1 MKTIYISIIAALAL
15 PFSGFG
21 QGNIGGTNN
30 LLPSITRPSPTVAQL
45 MKVEESSLDHYTG
58 QPQIA
63 VPLFSTKAGN
73 LDVGLTLSYNS
84 SGIRV
89 NETSGWVGKGWSLE
103 TGGVISRSVVDLPDE
118 IDTDNHKG
126 ANVSGLYT
134 FFEAPDVSE
143 TRRQFAY
150 DAQWGTQVDLDSKTD
165 IYQFSFFGRTG
176 RFVFIKSGNTL
187 QPSIIGNDGDYKIE
201 PVYTNNP
208 LPNMYPKEITSFVIT
223 DDTGNRYYFDQ
234 IERTEKKDVTFV
246 YTQEGCDDPV
256 APSDPLNI
264 GKFISAWHLSRVED
278 ANGIRLL
285 DISYADRL
293 EKPKAP
299 ISSTEYIGSNLQYVF
314 TTAHPGC
321 TQSMKCALKPRKITN
336 QPFRDIQTKKISR
349 ISFPDGSSIR
359 FHLSASHPE
368 YIDGKGTYL
377 TKIEVYNAQEAAAV
391 RTFDFGYAGDGIG
404 ASANA
409 LFLDKVKINGSDTDR
424 YAFDYYKREI
434 YPGFGTDNRDSF
446 GYASFEPSY
455 DAARTGVLSKISY
468 PTKGV
473 REFEWE
479 PNTYSYRGDRLLTFV
494 EIFNNPDN
502 YTTDPANINDSFIN
516 SATTRPY
523 TIIQVNSEQ
532 DAFVYSSTSYS
543 GTEAFDMANSIHI
556 VPIVSV
562 TDQTVD
568 TTRPDAGYPIGT
580 NETIHRFIR
589 LKQGAYKVYFGSL
602 NQTVSNTER
611 ISGSIDI
618 MIKKPTRH
626 LNWFLY
632 GGGLRIK
639 DIRDKDRNINQMA
652 KGFAYNF
659 ENPGI
664 TLTDLPFYPYPG
676 GGSFTLAFSSGSL
689 DGSENLVREYV
700 VNIAPIYNI
709 PGQLDNPIEYL
720 VREQQSELDAQLQK
734 GSFIGYK
741 NVFEY
746 AYPNVFAPG
755 APIFKSKIRY
765 VFDSP
770 IDFPSDVNT
779 YYPPMPIR
787 GDEYKQ
793 SNVRKIEYFGSGGVG
808 LVATEDFRYN
818 YDDGSIKIPVK
829 KNLHFLTNENNMSG
843 FCQQV
848 RTLYTSYQR
857 LKNNTI
863 SAFQYAI
870 SCTGAPSPLAQAFHD
885 EDKSICTSQLTLG
898 FMFIEDYRYKS
909 QVTERIKKE
918 YFPSGIV
925 ETRENF
931 SYKNGYKRL
940 DTQATL
946 NSSGELLETRY
957 LYADDSQMPAATT
970 PYKAELIARHMT
982 GIQLR
987 TETYRNGLPVAA
999 QETRYGMFTLP
1010 ADPSNPAPPAVGN
1023 TLLPQYIY
1031 AKKGDNPFEK
1041 KLTFDSYDS
1050 RANITQ
1056 YTQDGGVPVSFV
1068 WGYRKSLPVAKIENM
1083 AYAAIPPGLI
1093 AAVQNYSDTIMPHNE
1108 LSLLSSLE
1116 DLRITATAF
1125 GAMMTGY
1132 SYKPLVGIS
1141 ATLDPKGERTYYQ
1154 YDTFGRL
1161 ITVRD
1166 HNMDLISQNKYHYR
1180 TQN

>member
-1 MKTIYISIIAALAL
+1 MCL
-15 PFSGFG
+15 SGFG
-21 QGNIGGTNN
+21 QGNAGDGNK

-45 MKVEESSLDHYTG
+45 MKVEESTLDHYTG

-63 VPLFSTKAGN
+63 VPLFGTKAGN

-89 NETSGWVGKGWSLE
+89 NETSGWAGKGWSLE
-103 TGGVISRSVVDLPDE
+103 TGVVISRSVVDLPDE
-118 IDTDNHKG
+118 IETDIHRG

-134 FFEAPDVSE
+134 FFEAPDLSE

-150 DAQWGTQVDLDSKTD
+150 DAQWGTQQDLDSRTD

-176 RFVFIKSGNTL
+176 RFVFIKSGGTL
-187 QPSIIGNDGDYKIE
+187 QPSIIGNDGDYRIE

-208 LPNMYPKEITSFVIT
+208 LPNMYPKEITSFIIT

-246 YTQEGCDDPV
+246 YTQEGCDSPV
-256 APSDPLNI
+256 APSDPVNI

-285 DISYADRL
+285 DISYVDRL

-299 ISSTEYIGSNLQYVF
+299 VSSTEYIGSNLQYVF

-321 TQSMKCALKPRKITN
+321 TQSMKCALKPRKITS

-368 YIDGKGTYL
+368 YIGGAGTYL
-377 TKIEVYNAQEAAAV
+377 TKIEVYNAQDAAAV
-391 RTFDFGYAGDGIG
+391 RTFDFGYSGDGTG
-404 ASANA
+404 TAAGA
-409 LFLDKVKINGSDTDR
+409 LFLDSVKINGSDTDR
-424 YAFDYYKREI
+424 YAFDYYKKEI
-434 YPGFGTDNRDSF
+434 YPGFGTDSRDSF
-446 GYASFEPSY
+446 GYASFEPY
-455 DAARTGVLSKISY
+455 HDAARTGVLSKISY

-479 PNTYSYRGDRLLTFV
+479 PNTYSYRGDKLLTFV

-502 YTTDPANINDSFIN
+502 YTTNPEVINDSFIN
-516 SATTRPY
+516 SATTRPF
-523 TIIQVNSEQ
+523 TIIDVNYEQ
-532 DAFVYSSTSYS
+532 DAFAYSSTYYS
-543 GTEAFDMANSIHI
+543 GTQAFDMPNSIRI
-556 VPIVSV
+556 VPIVSA

-568 TTRPDAGYPIGT
+568 PNRVDAGYAIGT
-580 NETIHRFIR
+580 NENIDRTIR
-589 LKQGAYKVYFGSL
+589 LKKGAYKVYFESL
-602 NQTVSNTER
+602 NLTVSNTEK

-618 MIKKPTRH
+618 RIKKPTQH

-639 DIRDKDRNINQMA
+639 DIRDKDRNINQVA

-664 TLTDLPFYPYPG
+664 TPTDLPFYPYPG

-709 PGQLDNPIEYL
+709 PGQLDNPVEYL

-755 APIFKSKIRY
+755 APLFKSKIKY
-765 VFDSP
+765 TFDSP

-793 SNVRKIEYFGSGGVG
+793 SNVRKIEYFGSGTVG

-829 KNLHFLTNENNMSG
+829 KNLHFLTNENNLSG

-857 LKNNTI
+857 LKSNTI
-863 SAFQYAI
+863 SAFQYAV
-870 SCTGAPSPLAQAFHD
+870 SCTGEPSALAQAFHD

-898 FMFIEDYRYKS
+898 FMAVEDYRYKS
-909 QVTERIKKE
+909 QVTERTKKE

-925 ETRENF
+925 ETKENF
-931 SYKNGYKRL
+931 AYKNGYKRL
-940 DTQATL
+940 HTQTSL
-946 NSSGELLETRY
+946 SSSGQALETLY
-957 LYADDSQMPAATT
+957 LYPDDYQMAPAET
-970 PYKAELIARHMT
+970 PYKAELIARHMI

-987 TETYRNGLPVAA
+987 TENYKNGNKISV

-1010 ADPSNPAPPAVGN
+1010 ADPSNPVPPGGGGG
-1023 TLLPQYIY
+1023 TLLPKYVY
-1031 AKKGDNPFEK
+1031 AAKGDNQLEK
-1041 KLTFDSYDS
+1041 KLTFDSYDA

-1056 YTQDGGVPVSFV
+1056 YTLGYGGVPVSFV
-1068 WGYRKSLPVAKIENM
+1068 WGYKKSLPVAKIDNM
-1083 AYAAIPPGLI
+1083 PYAAIPQGVL
-1093 AAVQNYSDTIMPHNE
+1093 AAAQNYSDATTPYNE
-1108 LSLLSSLE
+1108 ASLLSSLE
-1116 DLRITATAF
+1116 DLRIAVTAS

-1132 SYKPLVGIS
+1132 SYRPLVGIS
-1141 ATLDPKGERTYYQ
+1141 ATIDPKGERTYYQ
-1154 YDTFGRL
+1154 YDAFGRL

>member
-1 MKTIYISIIAALAL
+1 MKKIYALLAVGLAL

-30 LLPSITRPSPTVAQL
+30 LTPSITRPSPTVAQL
-45 MKVEESSLDHYTG
+45 MKVEESTLDHYTG

-89 NETSGWVGKGWSLE
+89 NEISGWVGKGWSLE

-118 IDTDNHKG
+118 IETDIHKG
-126 ANVSGLYT
+126 ANVSGLYN
-134 FFEAPDVSE
+134 FFDAPDLSE

-176 RFVFIKSGNTL
+176 RFVFVKSGNTL
-187 QPSIIGNDGDYKIE
+187 EPSIIGNDGDYKIE
-201 PVYTNNP
+201 VTYTDNS
-208 LPNMYPKEITSFVIT
+208 LPTMYPREITKFVIT

-234 IERTEKKDVTFV
+234 IEKTEKKDVTFV
-246 YTQEGCDDPV
+246 YMQEGCDNPV
-256 APSDPLNI
+256 APSPPLNI
-264 GKFISAWHLSRVED
+264 GKFISAWHLSKVED

-285 DISYADRL
+285 DISYADKL
-293 EKPKAP
+293 EKPNAP
-299 ISSTEYIGSNLQYVF
+299 ISSTEYIASNLHGVF
-314 TTAHPGC
+314 SANFPLC
-321 TQSMKCALKPRKITN
+321 TPTMKCELKPRKTIS

-377 TKIEVYNAQEAAAV
+377 TKIEVYNAQDTKAV
-391 RTFDFGYAGDGIG
+391 RTFDFGYSGDGIG
-404 ASANA
+404 APANA
-409 LFLDKVKINGSDTDR
+409 LFLDNVKINGSDTDR
-424 YAFDYYKREI
+424 YAFDYYKKEI
-434 YPGFGTDNRDSF
+434 YPGFGTDSRDSF

-479 PNTYSYRGDRLLTFV
+479 PNTYSYRGDRQLTFV

-502 YTTDPANINDSFIN
+502 YTTDPEGINDSFIN
-516 SATTRPY
+516 SGTTRPY

-532 DAFVYSSTSYS
+532 EAFVYSSTYYS
-543 GTEAFDMANSIHI
+543 GTHAFNMPNSIRI
-556 VPIVSV
+556 VPIVSP

-568 TTRPDAGYPIGT
+568 ANRPDAGYPIGT
-580 NETIHRFIR
+580 NETINRTIR
-589 LKQGAYKVYFGSL
+589 LKRGAYKVYFESL
-602 NQTVSNTER
+602 NLTVSNTEK
-611 ISGSIDI
+611 INGSIDI

-639 DIRDKDRNINQMA
+639 DIRDKDRNINQVA

-664 TLTDLPFYPYPG
+664 TPTDLPFYPYPG
-676 GGSFTLAFSSGSL
+676 GGSFTLSFSSGSL

-700 VNIAPIYNI
+700 VNIAPIYNV
-709 PGQLDNPIEYL
+709 PGEVENPIEYH

-746 AYPNVFAPG
+746 ANPSVFAPG
-755 APIFKSKIRY
+755 APLFRSKIRY

-787 GDEYKQ
+787 GDDYKQ

-829 KNLHFLTNENNMSG
+829 KNLHFISNQNNMSRL
-843 FCQQV
+843 CQHV
-848 RTLYTSYQR
+848 SVLYTSYQR

-863 SAFQYAI
+863 SAFQYAT
-870 SCTGAPSPLAQAFHD
+870 SCTGMPTAFAQAYQD
-885 EDKSICTSQLTLG
+885 ADKTICTGQLTLG

-909 QVTERIKKE
+909 QVIERTKKE
-918 YFPSGIV
+918 YFPSGTV
-925 ETRENF
+925 ETKENF
-931 SYKNGYKRL
+931 AYTSDYRRL
-940 DTQATL
+940 RTQTSL
-946 NSSGELLETRY
+946 SSSGQTLETLY
-957 LYADDSQMPAATT
+957 LYPDDYQMTPAET
-970 PYKAELIARHMT
+970 PYKAELIARHMI
-982 GIQLR
+982 GVQLR
-987 TETYRNGLPVAA
+987 TVNYRNGLPVSA
-999 QETRYGMFTLP
+999 QETKYGMFTLP
-1010 ADPSNPAPPAVGN
+1010 AETGIPAAPAIGN
-1023 TLLPQYIY
+1023 ALLPQYIY
-1031 AKKGDNPFEK
+1031 AKKGDSDFEK
-1041 KLTFDSYDS
+1041 KITFDSYDS

-1056 YTQDGGVPVSFV
+1056 YTQADGVPVSFV
-1068 WGYRKSLPVAKIENM
+1068 WGYKKSLPVAKIDNM

-1093 AAVQNYSDTIMPHNE
+1093 AAVQSYSDSTVYNE
-1108 LSLLSSLE
+1108 APLLSSLE
-1116 DLRITATAF
+1116 DLRISATAF

-1132 SYKPLVGIS
+1132 SYRPLVGTS
-1141 ATLDPKGERTYYQ
+1141 ATIDPKGERTYYQ
-1154 YDTFGRL
+1154 YDSFGRL